1 MARHEKI
8 LQIIPVND
16 LWNEHSSGEY
26 TYYERVVCLAL
37 VEILEEDSAHKYRV
51 IQPISIDEIESE
63 NTNFCEMVYS
73 KENPNIKFFEIRTP
87 EG

>member
-26 TYYERVVCLAL
+26 TYYERVACLAL
-37 VEILEEDSAHKYRV
+37 VEILEEESAHKYRV
-51 IQPISIDEIESE
+51 IQPISVDEIESQ
-63 NTNFCEMVYS
+63 NTNFYETIYS
-73 KENPNIKFFEIRTP
+73 KENPNINCFEIKT
-87 EG
+87 